1 MSMLDLRHYTVRF
14 RESQRLRY
22 RLPRLVWRSII
33 ANHATHLEL
42 DRAKTLL
49 IRSRR
54 VAAVRPTAP
63 QKKKEPAAR
72 RD

>member
-1 MSMLDLRHYTVRF
+1 MSMLDLQHYTVRF

-22 RLPRLVWRSII
+22 RLPRLVWRSMI
-33 ANHATHLEL
+33 ANRATRLEL
-42 DRAKTLL
+42 DRAKMLL
-49 IRSRR
+49 VRSRR

-63 QKKKEPAAR
+63 QEKKEPAAR

>member
-33 ANHATHLEL
+33 ANRATRLEL
-42 DRAKTLL
+42 DRAKILL
-49 IRSRR
+49 VRSRR
-54 VAAVRPTAP
+54 VAAAKTAR
-63 QKKKEPAAR
+63 QGKKEPAAR

>member
-33 ANHATHLEL
+33 ANRATRLEL
-42 DRAKTLL
+42 DRAKILL
-49 IRSRR
+49 VRSRR
-54 VAAVRPTAP
+54 VAAARPTARRG
-63 QKKKEPAAR
+63 KKEPAAR